1 MTDIELEA
9 LMVAVV
15 DGVASPSQRE
25 ALYRDLKDHP
35 DLARELEE
43 HMAIKALTDGWVRRL
58 EVDLI
63 EDAHRE
69 QPVTR
74 TETAIGGA
82 LFLAGLAVLAGF
94 GAAEVVA
101 SDAPI
106 WLRTGYGLM
115 AAGGLVAAVSVLRW
129 KWKTWKRDPYSEVIR

>member
-25 ALYRDLKDHP
+25 TLHTHLKDHP

-43 HMAIKALTDGWVRRL
+43 HMAIKALTDGWIRRL
-58 EVDLI
+58 DVDLI

-69 QPVTR
+69 QPLTR
-74 TETAIGGA
+74 AEGAVAGG
-82 LFLAGLAVLAGF
+82 LFLAGAAVLTGF
-94 GAAEVVA
+94 GVVELFA
-101 SDAPI
+101 SDAPL
-106 WLRTGYGLM
+106 WLRAGYGLM
-115 AAGGLVAAVSVLRW
+115 AAGGLVAAVGVVRW
-129 KWKTWKRDPYSEVIR
+129 KWKTWKRDPYTEVVR